1 MIFLGYRRTRL
12 CVVQTNVHHAIETF
26 IGQMLR
32 AELVLEL
39 INHPANAIN
48 IESNAHD
55 PMVLKLAWG
64 IEAIFANH
72 KVRSRAILSL
82 L

>member
-1 MIFLGYRRTRL
+1 
-12 CVVQTNVHHAIETF
+12 
-26 IGQMLR
+26 MLR

-55 PMVLKLAWG
+55 PMVQKLAWG